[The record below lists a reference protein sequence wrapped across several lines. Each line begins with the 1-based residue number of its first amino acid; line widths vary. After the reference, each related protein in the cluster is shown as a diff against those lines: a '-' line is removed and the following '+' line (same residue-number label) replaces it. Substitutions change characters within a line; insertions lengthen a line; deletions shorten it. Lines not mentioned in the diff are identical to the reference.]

1 MTANGLTLTVTFR
14 VRCRYRSH
22 NASITL
28 TAWGAMEFFTPC
40 FPPEVAMLPP
50 TVRKLSDL
58 ESPCKEYLST
68 KVRWLAWDFFVGTA
82 QSERACLCIPR
93 RVRWQVREFIK
104 QWQERP
110 EEGAMAKLAQGGFD
124 PPTENALRA
133 ALHSE
138 DLHLQCAAAV
148 LTGVQKQ
155 TSLIPDLLEIAQKQS
170 SPCFQLAVLWALS
183 KMPDHSVL
191 EDFLCQNFTVQ
202 DLARALR
209 DGSEVIQEA
218 AARVLGRLKN
228 VEAVPSLIRAL
239 KQTSK
244 KVRDTARQ
252 ALVSIGEPAIPHL
265 VDTIQKKRDEEIRRA
280 AAEVLGQI
288 RSPRAVKPI
297 IETLRNV
304 RSALAIYDSLRG
316 ALVSINEPAIPVLVE
331 ALGDESPIVRQVA
344 MESLAEL
351 QGIHI
356 SEWLKGVLAVK
367 PLTEVL
373 LKALKEP
380 EKMEEIRQAAT
391 TALLS
396 IGEPAVVSLL
406 EALDKTGFATIE
418 EILLQFPPDTLKK
431 VMRKAGGRKRSLLKE
446 ILKGVHDQCR

>member
-1 MTANGLTLTVTFR
+1 
-14 VRCRYRSH
+14 
-22 NASITL
+22 
-28 TAWGAMEFFTPC
+28 
-40 FPPEVAMLPP
+40 
-50 TVRKLSDL
+50 
-58 ESPCKEYLST
+58 
-68 KVRWLAWDFFVGTA
+68 
-82 QSERACLCIPR
+82 
-93 RVRWQVREFIK
+93 
-104 QWQERP
+104 
-110 EEGAMAKLAQGGFD
+110 
-124 PPTENALRA
+124 
-133 ALHSE
+133 
-138 DLHLQCAAAV
+138 
-148 LTGVQKQ
+148 
-155 TSLIPDLLEIAQKQS
+155 
-170 SPCFQLAVLWALS
+170 
-183 KMPDHSVL
+183 L

-218 AARVLGRLKN
+218 AARVLGRLKS
-228 VEAVPSLIRAL
+228 VDAVPSLIRAL
-239 KQTSK
+239 EQSSK
-244 KVRDTARQ
+244 KVRDAARQ

-288 RSPRAVKPI
+288 KSPRAVKPI

-304 RSALAIYDSLRG
+304 RSALAIYDSLKG

-367 PLTEVL
+367 LLTEVL

-406 EALDKTGFATIE
+406 EALDKTGFATME